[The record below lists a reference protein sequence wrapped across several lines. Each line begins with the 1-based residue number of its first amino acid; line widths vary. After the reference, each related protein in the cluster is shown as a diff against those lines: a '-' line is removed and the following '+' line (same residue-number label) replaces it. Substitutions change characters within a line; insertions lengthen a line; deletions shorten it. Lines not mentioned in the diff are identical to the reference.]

1 MGRRRVPL
9 ELVKNDKARN
19 NTFLKRKNG
28 LFKKVM
34 ELSILCDC
42 EIGIVMFNH
51 NGKLVEYSSGGVERL
66 PDLVRRWGEYTGP
79 SESKSN
85 RTALQSASGNAEQRH
100 PRWTVQ
106 PLQPPGSSGSN
117 AAAGGRA
124 AGRRRPHP
132 SMPAAPGDGEWETAR
147 ERILLSSQL
156 GLMNDPSLY
165 THIDPDTMAAYEAV
179 QRAYAEQE
187 MAHGAAAAAAV
198 GGLAAD
204 THTSSP
210 PQATEASGQSADTG
224 DTGRSPGSQHK
235 RHRPS
240 DLRVSIPAYGAGM
253 PPLPPNTDTPS
264 GDAVHGLA
272 EAALALESAREG
284 GGGGGP
290 PASMGAPGGSGGG
303 GGAPSEINQRF
314 WPWLLPPSSAV
325 PTPAGNNH
333 GGNGGGVDWSSL
345 YASPYVNTP
354 AGAFM
359 SGALPPAS
367 TGNAVHPS
375 AVRGLM
381 TSPRNLPR
389 GASNHRPPVML
400 AATPTTANNNNNN
413 NQTYNGGAAGMPSQ
427 MPYDPAMLHP
437 GYATIPMRVHAGL
450 LSPSSFLHDPS
461 GLMATPRDSVGA
473 GGLGGGWFPYIGTG
487 NTPRFGPAMT
497 TGNAVATSPP
507 LQQPSRAAS
516 APAPPATAVPETA
529 SVAEAPAAAPEPVA
543 AAPAIDT
550 AGEPTV

>member
-66 PDLVRRWGEYTGP
+66 SDLVRRWGEYTGP
-79 SESKSN
+79 AESKSN
-85 RTALQSASGNAEQRH
+85 RTALQSASGNAEQRY

-117 AAAGGRA
+117 AAADGRA

-132 SMPAAPGDGEWETAR
+132 SMPAALGDGEWKTAR
-147 ERILLSSQL
+147 ERTLLSSQL

-165 THIDPDTMAAYEAV
+165 THIDPDTMATYEAV
-179 QRAYAEQE
+179 RQAYAEQE
-187 MAHGAAAAAAV
+187 MARGAAAAP
-198 GGLAAD
+198 GEPAAD
-204 THTSSP
+204 THTSSSP
-210 PQATEASGQSADTG
+210 HAAEASGQSADTG

-240 DLRVSIPAYGAGM
+240 DLRVSIPAYGADI
-253 PPLPPNTDTPS
+253 PPPPPNTDTPT
-264 GDAVHGLA
+264 GDTVHGLA
-272 EAALALESAREG
+272 EAALALESARG
-284 GGGGGP
+284 GGGGAQ
-290 PASMGAPGGSGGG
+290 ASMGAPGS

-333 GGNGGGVDWSSL
+333 GGNGSGVDWSSL
-345 YASPYVNTP
+345 YSSPYVTTP

-359 SGALPPAS
+359 PGALPPAS

-375 AVRGLM
+375 ALRGLM
-381 TSPRNLPR
+381 TSPRNLPH

-400 AATPTTANNNNNN
+400 APTPTAANNNNNNNNN
-413 NQTYNGGAAGMPSQ
+413 NQTYNGGATGMPSQ
-427 MPYDPAMLHP
+427 MPCDPAMLYP
-437 GYATIPMRVHAGL
+437 GYATMPMRVHAGL

-487 NTPRFGPAMT
+487 NTPRFGPPMT

-516 APAPPATAVPETA
+516 AP
-529 SVAEAPAAAPEPVA
+529 
-543 AAPAIDT
+543 
-550 AGEPTV
+550 